1 MEQMAGTR
9 NYQSIGEVLVSV
21 KTEFPD
27 ITISKIR
34 FLEAEGLI
42 EPERT
47 PSGYRKFYVD
57 DVERLK
63 IDPADAARRVPAPE
77 GDQGAA
83 CSRRTPPSVARGGR
97 SRATE
102 PTPTLDDEGRRATP
116 TAEIADAPTGLQMS
130 IEEMSAATGVERD
143 RIKELESF
151 GIVCSHG
158 PDGAKYY
165 DGDDYIILSIVKDFF
180 RFGIEP
186 RHLTMYKH
194 FADRETSF
202 FEALVAPTLRQ
213 KNPDARKAAAQTL
226 TDLSVT
232 SRKFKQALLRTN
244 LRNDLQSA

>member
-57 DVERLK
+57 DVDRLKSILRMQRDEYLPLKVIKERLLTQ
-63 IDPADAARRVPAPE
+63 DAADVAGEGLEGAELDADLDDEADAATA
-77 GDQGAA
+77 
-83 CSRRTPPSVARGGR
+83 
-97 SRATE
+97 
-102 PTPTLDDEGRRATP
+102 

>member
-1 MEQMAGTR
+1 MAGTR

-57 DVERLK
+57 DVDRLKSILRMQRDEYLPLKVIKERLLT
-63 IDPADAARRVPAPE
+63 
-77 GDQGAA
+77 QGSEEELFDEDGVAIENTGVTG
-83 CSRRTPPSVARGGR
+83 TPP
-97 SRATE
+97 
-102 PTPTLDDEGRRATP
+102 
-116 TAEIADAPTGLQMS
+116 TAAEELAEAPTGLQMS

-158 PDGAKYY
+158 PDAAKYY
-165 DGDDYIILSIVKDFF
+165 DGDDYIVLSIVKDFF
-180 RFGIEP
+180 RFGVEP

-194 FADRETSF
+194 FEEREADF
-202 FEALVAPTLRQ
+202 FETIVAPTLRQ
-213 KNPDARKAAAQTL
+213 KNPDARRAASQAL
-226 TDLSVT
+226 ADLAVT
-232 SRKFKQALLRTN
+232 SRKFKQALLRSN
-244 LRNDLQSA
+244 LRDNLQSA

>member
-1 MEQMAGTR
+1 MQQMAGTR
-9 NYQSIGEVLVSV
+9 SYQSIGEVLVAV

-47 PSGYRKFYVD
+47 PSGYRKFYTD
-57 DVERLK
+57 DVERLRSILRMQRDEYLPLK
-63 IDPADAARRVPAPE
+63 VIKERLLQQDVGAEAAE
-77 GDQGAA
+77 GEEG
-83 CSRRTPPSVARGGR
+83 SG
-97 SRATE
+97 E
-102 PTPTLDDEGRRATP
+102 PVEGEGEAGEEAL
-116 TAEIADAPTGLQMS
+116 AEAPTGLQMS

-158 PDGAKYY
+158 PDGSRYY

-180 RFGIEP
+180 RHGIEP

-194 FADRETSF
+194 FADRESKF
-202 FEALVAPTLRQ
+202 FEDLVAPRLRQ
-213 KNPDARKAAAQTL
+213 KNPDARRVATETL
-226 TDLSVT
+226 ADLSVT

-244 LRNDLQSA
+244 LRNELGSA

>member
-1 MEQMAGTR
+1 MQRDEYLPLKVIKERLLKQDAAEEAGEPLE
-9 NYQSIGEVLVSV
+9 GEVI
-21 KTEFPD
+21 PD
-27 ITISKIR
+27 ADPG
-34 FLEAEGLI
+34 E
-42 EPERT
+42 
-47 PSGYRKFYVD
+47 D
-57 DVERLK
+57 D
-63 IDPADAARRVPAPE
+63 
-77 GDQGAA
+77 
-83 CSRRTPPSVARGGR
+83 T
-97 SRATE
+97 AT
-102 PTPTLDDEGRRATP
+102 
-116 TAEIADAPTGLQMS
+116 TASEIADAPTGLQMS

-213 KNPDARKAAAQTL
+213 KNPDARRAAAQTL

>member
-1 MEQMAGTR
+1 MRQMAGTR
-9 NYQSIGEVLVSV
+9 NYQSIGEVLVAV

-47 PSGYRKFYVD
+47 PSGYRKFYPP

-63 IDPADAARRVPAPE
+63 SILRMQRDEYLPLKVIKERLLKQDDVDGDEAGSEMSAGVDETE
-77 GDQGAA
+77 GGSA
-83 CSRRTPPSVARGGR
+83 G
-97 SRATE
+97 
-102 PTPTLDDEGRRATP
+102 
-116 TAEIADAPTGLQMS
+116 AEIADAPTGLQMS
-130 IEEMSAATGVERD
+130 IEEMSAATGVDRD

-158 PDGAKYY
+158 PDGARYY

-194 FADRETSF
+194 FADRESSF

-213 KNPDARKAAAQTL
+213 KNPDARRAAAATL
-226 TDLSVT
+226 SDLSVT

-244 LRNDLQSA
+244 LRGDLQTV

>member
-1 MEQMAGTR
+1 MAGTR
-9 NYQSIGEVLVSV
+9 NYQSIGEVLVAV

-47 PSGYRKFYVD
+47 PSGYRKFYVGDVDRLKSILRMQRDEYLPLKVIKERLVKRDADEELDGDQERDGDGAESGD
-57 DVERLK
+57 DV
-63 IDPADAARRVPAPE
+63 DDV
-77 GDQGAA
+77 
-83 CSRRTPPSVARGGR
+83 
-97 SRATE
+97 
-102 PTPTLDDEGRRATP
+102 DEGL
-116 TAEIADAPTGLQMS
+116 ADAPTGLQMS

-158 PDGAKYY
+158 PDGAIYY
-165 DGDDYIILSIVKDFF
+165 DGDDYIVLSIVKDFL

-194 FADRETSF
+194 FADRESKF
-202 FEALVAPTLRQ
+202 FEDLVAPRLRQ
-213 KNPDARKAAAQTL
+213 KNPDARRAAAETL
-226 TDLSVT
+226 AELSVT

-244 LRNDLQSA
+244 LREDLRGA

>member
-1 MEQMAGTR
+1 MAGTR

-63 IDPADAARRVPAPE
+63 SILRMQRDEYLPLKVIKERLLKQDAADDAADGADGETLEVTDGGEAEDAPAV
-77 GDQGAA
+77 
-83 CSRRTPPSVARGGR
+83 S
-97 SRATE
+97 
-102 PTPTLDDEGRRATP
+102 
-116 TAEIADAPTGLQMS
+116 EIADAPTGLQMS

-213 KNPDARKAAAQTL
+213 KNPDARRAAAQTL

>member
-1 MEQMAGTR
+1 MTQMAGTR
-9 NYQSIGEVLVSV
+9 NYQSIGEVLVAV

-57 DVERLK
+57 DVDRLKSILRMQRDEYLPLKVIKERLLK
-63 IDPADAARRVPAPE
+63 QDVEGEAEEGEDGATGGADAEAEA
-77 GDQGAA
+77 DA
-83 CSRRTPPSVARGGR
+83 
-97 SRATE
+97 
-102 PTPTLDDEGRRATP
+102 DEGL
-116 TAEIADAPTGLQMS
+116 AEAPTGLQMS

-143 RIKELESF
+143 RIRELESF

-158 PDGAKYY
+158 PDGAKYF

-194 FADRETSF
+194 FVDREASF

-213 KNPDARKAAAQTL
+213 KNPDARRAAAQTL
-226 TDLSVT
+226 ADLSVT
-232 SRKFKQALLRTN
+232 SRKFKQALLRTK
-244 LRNDLQSA
+244 LRDHLQVT